1 MIRTIGTICGFLLG
15 LGGAWT
21 SVSAQDSG
29 LSQLGQQC
37 AAVGGDDQ
45 AAWRTID
52 WQTDLIVAQQRAVE
66 QQKPLF
72 IWAMD
77 GHPLGCT

>member
-1 MIRTIGTICGFLLG
+1 MTRWMFVILG
-15 LGGAWT
+15 VVVALVGSSTHASGQDT
-21 SVSAQDSG
+21 DVSKLA
-29 LSQLGQQC
+29 QQC
-37 AAVGGDDQ
+37 SAIGGDQD
-45 AAWRTID
+45 AAWRTVD
-52 WQTDLIVAQQRAVE
+52 WQTDLITAQRMAVE

>member
-1 MIRTIGTICGFLLG
+1 MSKTYHFGVLLLG
-15 LGGAWT
+15 VAWGPL
-21 SVSAQDSG
+21 V
-29 LSQLGQQC
+29 LGQTQDAGSSGVTQQC
-37 AAVGGDDQ
+37 LAIDGDTS

-52 WQTDLIVAQQRAVE
+52 WQTDLIIAQQQAVE